1 MADNMYISSFGVPR
15 YVGRGE
21 GVDNLNNA
29 GAPQSFGPLSY
40 VEVPV
45 DGDNDQPT
53 ENADDMFARGVAKVP
68 AGSFVYYAALLTT
81 AAGSAAG
88 VNVGLYQKDGTA
100 IDADGLIAAASPAT
114 GTITEGAGALIGKVV
129 SEDGYIKATGTLTGL
144 KGKLVV
150 FYF

>member
-1 MADNMYISSFGVPR
+1 MADNMYIDSFGVPV
-15 YVGRGE
+15 YNGRGE

-29 GAPQSFGPLSY
+29 GAPKSFGPLSY

-45 DGDNDQPT
+45 DGDNLQPT
-53 ENADDMFARGVAKVP
+53 ENADGTFARGVAKVP
-68 AGSFVYYAALLTT
+68 AGSFVFAATLLTT
-81 AAGSAAG
+81 AAGSATG
-88 VNVGLYQKDGTA
+88 VNVGLYKKDGTA

-114 GTITEGAGALIGKVV
+114 GAVTQGSGALIGKAVA
-129 SEDGYIKATGTLTGL
+129 EDGFIKATGTLTGL

>member
-1 MADNMYISSFGVPR
+1 MADNMYISDFGVPR

-29 GAPQSFGPLSY
+29 ADPQSFGPLNF
-40 VEVPV
+40 VVVPV
-45 DGDNDQPT
+45 DGDNAAPK
-53 ENADDMFARGVAKVP
+53 ENADTAFARGVAKVP
-68 AGSFVYYAALLTT
+68 AGAFVLACSLFTEAKGT
-81 AAGSAAG
+81 SAA

-100 IDADGLIAAASPAT
+100 IDADGLIAAATPAD
-114 GTITEGAGALIGKVV
+114 GTETKGAGALIGKVV